1 MRFRTPLAAA
11 AAAIAI
17 VSATG
22 CTHPEAHRI
31 LMYIGASFE
40 GGTDV
45 AMLELR
51 VWERTGECDEILFA
65 DNEVS
70 VVWSHVARSGEY
82 GDFFTIGERL
92 TLDRPYITAREDG
105 NLVYYS
111 FGTMAEVADRWGN
124 VVVELGEGMRT
135 ATFYS
140 PADTLVAEGPVA
152 FVHVKLTDRIAT
164 ELDVVGT
171 GPSFE
176 PGGGRIV
183 YGREGQVYIYDL
195 EGLAEHALGSGL
207 WPRYLDDGRVVAFRD
222 GGEGPG
228 LYVID
233 PGSGGWS
240 YFGDPDPAVLGA
252 EWWRLAPDGQR
263 VLVDTGDGGFTL
275 QGWAG
280 PAEGDWRYD
289 SELYCE

>member
-1 MRFRTPLAAA
+1 MRIRTTALVLLALVAG
-11 AAAIAI
+11 
-17 VSATG
+17 TG
-22 CTHPEAHRI
+22 GCSHADRDRI

-40 GGTDV
+40 GGAEV

-51 VWERTGECDEILFA
+51 VWDRDRDCETIVWG

-70 VVWSHVARSGEY
+70 VVWSHVGRSGEY

-135 ATFYS
+135 ATFYG
-140 PADTLVAEGPVA
+140 PADILVAEGPDA
-152 FVHVKLTDRIAT
+152 FVLVKLTDRT
-164 ELDVVGT
+164 YHELDVGGT

-176 PGGGRIV
+176 PGGDRIV
-183 YGREGQVYIYDL
+183 YGREGMAYVYDF
-195 EGLAEHALGSGL
+195 EDVAEYPLGSGL
-207 WPRYLDDGRVVAFRD
+207 WPRYLDDGRVVAFRE
-222 GGEGPG
+222 GGDGPG
-228 LYVID
+228 LYSID
-233 PGSGGWS
+233 PGDGGWS

-252 EWWRLAPDGQR
+252 DWWRLAPDGQR
-263 VLVDTGDGGFTL
+263 VLLDTGDGGFTL

-280 PAEGDWRYD
+280 ASEGDWRYD
-289 SELYCE
+289 SELFCG